1 MSALARIVSEDGG
14 LKLAN
19 LVTLSRGILILP
31 ILLLLAGGHV
41 ATALVLYL
49 VASATDAADG
59 RLARASGRASPYGA
73 QLDAIVD
80 NLFSL
85 AILFFLMLA
94 FPGLAERHP
103 LALAVLFGGP
113 LVYLAV
119 SWLLAGRLLMFHF
132 WSAKAGAALLFALWP
147 LLYLTGWEWLLP
159 LAAAVVGLSRLEQV
173 FFILLGGRDEDAPH
187 MFTGVA
193 P

>member
-1 MSALARIVSEDGG
+1 M
-14 LKLAN
+14 AN
-19 LVTLSRGILILP
+19 SSSPISSRCRAAVLILP
-31 ILLLLAGGHV
+31 ILLLLVAGHEAV
-41 ATALVLYL
+41 ALVLYL

-94 FPGLAERHP
+94 FPGLAERHS
-103 LALAVLFGGP
+103 LALAILFGGP
-113 LVYLAV
+113 LAYLAI
-119 SWLLAGRLLMFHF
+119 SWLLSGRLLMFHF

-147 LLYLTGWEWLLP
+147 MLYLTGREWLVP
-159 LAAAVVGLSRLEQV
+159 LAAAVVGLSRLEQIV
-173 FFILLGGRDEDAPH
+173 FILLGGRDEDAPH
-187 MFTGVA
+187 MFTGVS